1 MSWLGLTLVAS
12 IFGQDVFKEIT
23 QSIVKLKSCDHLDN
37 FPSGLG
43 QRIAGKN
50 RTRAPPNSWPWLV
63 RLEFFQPSGGSYYP
77 TGSCGGTIIADNL
90 ILTGRLFDIVSFINY
105 LFSCTLLL

>member
-23 QSIVKLKSCDHLDN
+23 QSIVKLKSCNHDDN
-37 FPSGLG
+37 FPPDG
-43 QRIAGKN
+43 QRIAGKD
-50 RTRAPPNSWPWLV
+50 RTRAPPNSWPWIV
-63 RLEFFQPSGGSYYP
+63 RLEFFEPSGQPSGN
-77 TGSCGGTIIADNL
+77 CGGTIIADDL
-90 ILTGRLFDIVSFINY
+90 ILTGKLFDIVSFINY